1 MSTDRLG
8 TYRLAAV
15 YAGSVII
22 APGRK
27 SGRARYLRPG
37 HGAGSRGRLRA
48 RRGVAARLRVEARPR
63 VEARRGVAYGPA
75 EAGGGSAPVGWGPAL
90 GLASVGAI
98 PPA

>member
-37 HGAGSRGRLRA
+37 RGPGRAGRMR
-48 RRGVAARLRVEARPR
+48 
-63 VEARRGVAYGPA
+63 ARRGVAYGPA
-75 EAGGGSAPVGWGPAL
+75 EAGGGSAPVAWGPAL